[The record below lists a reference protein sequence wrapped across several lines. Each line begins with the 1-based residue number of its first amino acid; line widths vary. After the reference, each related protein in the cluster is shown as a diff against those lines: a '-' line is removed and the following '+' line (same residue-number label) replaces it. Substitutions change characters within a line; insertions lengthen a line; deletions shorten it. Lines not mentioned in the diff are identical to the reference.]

1 MNPHIKKKK
10 SFEVSISCTNLKK
23 YEIIENLEMMVMENC
38 SFWIFIMCLYL
49 QMQIYLNIIGKL

>member
-1 MNPHIKKKK
+1 MNSHIKKKK

-23 YEIIENLEMMVMENC
+23 YEILENLEMMVMENC

>member
-23 YEIIENLEMMVMENC
+23 YEILENLEIMVMENC

-49 QMQIYLNIIGKL
+49 QMQIYLNIVGKL